1 MPLLWPQNWL
11 TPSMINSRLICS
23 PIHFLVPFKKILRHA
38 CSLSSWNVGP
48 TFHFNS
54 IFLGR
59 CSSLENSG
67 GWGQTRIAADCNNF
81 RNQGLNKRKLSKN
94 RTKQEEAEGPIP
106 NVVFFSLSP
115 LPTAPHTHGLR
126 TSHLQRFHRRI
137 SKPKERKLCEAVVY
151 RLQN

>member
-54 IFLGR
+54 IFPGR

-81 RNQGLNKRKLSKN
+81 RNQGLNKRRPRAQSQMWSSSLFPLCLQPYTHMDFAHHTYKDFAGESLNRKRGSFVRQLCTDY
-94 RTKQEEAEGPIP
+94 RTKITECPQKK
-106 NVVFFSLSP
+106 
-115 LPTAPHTHGLR
+115 T
-126 TSHLQRFHRRI
+126 
-137 SKPKERKLCEAVVY
+137 
-151 RLQN
+151 